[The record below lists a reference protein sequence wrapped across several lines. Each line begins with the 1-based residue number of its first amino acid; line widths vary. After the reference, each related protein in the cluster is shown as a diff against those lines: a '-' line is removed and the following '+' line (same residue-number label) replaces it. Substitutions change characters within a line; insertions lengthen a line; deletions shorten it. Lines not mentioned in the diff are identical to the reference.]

1 MSTERLVQRGLDFAL
16 TMGAREAELFRA
28 SDRSLEI
35 EVAQGE
41 VETLAVSESSGMGC
55 RVFTADGR
63 MGFAYT
69 TSAAE
74 GIEPLVEEA
83 WQNALANDVDEFVS
97 LYAANDQSDDDW
109 SQEDFESIPLDAKIE
124 LARRLEQDVLA
135 ADQRVQQV
143 QQASYTD
150 SAGEILIANTHGLRR
165 RFRMSQ
171 CSCSVVASAAE
182 DGGDGEMNWEFD
194 AADTFNALRADWVAR
209 TCAKGLVR
217 KLGGKPVPTKAMPAV
232 FDNYVAAQAVG
243 VLVPALKGSA
253 VVKGRSRYADKLG
266 EGIASENIT
275 IIDQNDAPKGLNRAP
290 FDGEGVTSKRI
301 LLIEDGI
308 LRCFLHNLYT
318 ARKRGDESTANAGRG
333 GFRGT
338 PEVSA
343 SNLYIEPGNETQE
356 TLIEGVDE
364 GLFVTGLMGVHTADP
379 ISGDFSFGAE
389 GLVIRKGALAESFRG
404 VTIAGNIGGI
414 LQGIVSVGSDLRFFG
429 SIGAPSVLISNVMVS
444 GT

>member
-1 MSTERLVQRGLDFAL
+1 
-16 TMGAREAELFRA
+16 
-28 SDRSLEI
+28 
-35 EVAQGE
+35 
-41 VETLAVSESSGMGC
+41 
-55 RVFTADGR
+55 
-63 MGFAYT
+63 
-69 TSAAE
+69 
-74 GIEPLVEEA
+74 
-83 WQNALANDVDEFVS
+83 
-97 LYAANDQSDDDW
+97 
-109 SQEDFESIPLDAKIE
+109 
-124 LARRLEQDVLA
+124 
-135 ADQRVQQV
+135 
-143 QQASYTD
+143 
-150 SAGEILIANTHGLRR
+150 
-165 RFRMSQ
+165 
-171 CSCSVVASAAE
+171 
-182 DGGDGEMNWEFD
+182 
-194 AADTFNALRADWVAR
+194 
-209 TCAKGLVR
+209 
-217 KLGGKPVPTKAMPAV
+217 
-232 FDNYVAAQAVG
+232 AVG